1 MPDTTNNGWL
11 KTLSVIVALLL
22 SAGSVIYSNGQRD
35 ARQEEKLRQA
45 DERLEANKDDI
56 ARIEEEG
63 CKPFLQIQ
71 SRLAADDVR
80 MEHLVTAVA
89 ELQSEVKVMKE
100 ILIRLERNGHGTDRR

>member
-1 MPDTTNNGWL
+1 MLNKTNNGWVR
-11 KTLSVIVALLL
+11 TLSVIAALLL

-45 DERLEANKDDI
+45 DERFQENKEEI

-63 CKPFLQIQ
+63 CKPFMQIQ

-89 ELQSEVKVMKE
+89 DLQSEVKAMKE
-100 ILIRLERNGHGTDRR
+100 ILIRLERNGQ